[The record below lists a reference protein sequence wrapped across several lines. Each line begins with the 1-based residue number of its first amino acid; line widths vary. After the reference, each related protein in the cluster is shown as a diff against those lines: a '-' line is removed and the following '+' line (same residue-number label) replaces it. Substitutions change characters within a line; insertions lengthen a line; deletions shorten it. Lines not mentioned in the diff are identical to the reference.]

1 MVSAYNERTKLNQN
15 AEKNEEESVMRIN
28 RVKLVNYRCFKEL
41 ELELHDSFT
50 VLVGNNGSG
59 KSTVLDGIALG
70 LASYFVGMNG
80 DSSRGIDRSDVRVET
95 YAIGSRLERQP
106 QYPAQIECSGELCGK
121 KIDWSRSKNTEKG
134 TTTYGDAVEL
144 TAIAKALADGIKN
157 GDTSVELPVLAYY
170 STARL
175 WAKKKEKRESVKLDL
190 NSRFTGYLDCL
201 DSMNNEKLMRRWL
214 EQMTYIEL
222 QGGEEIPELTAVKQA
237 ILACYNASGNVG
249 EMGKADKCAFDV
261 KSGEIEITYT
271 LSDGKKEIHALSEM
285 SDGYRN
291 MLSMVADIAYRM
303 ALLNP
308 QFLGEVTKRTSG
320 VVLIDEIDLHLH
332 PAWQRHIVSV
342 LKEIFPK
349 VQFIV
354 STHAPSVISSV
365 PKEEIVVLG
374 NHQVRRAELPT
385 YGKDANS
392 ILKTVMDVPE
402 RPDPVA
408 EKLKDFYECLSR
420 NDLEQARRIVDEIR
434 QVLGEDDPEVV
445 GAETALELEAMV

>member
-1 MVSAYNERTKLNQN
+1 MK
-15 AEKNEEESVMRIN
+15 IN
-28 RVKLVNYRCFKEL
+28 RVKLFNYRCFKEL
-41 ELELHDSFT
+41 ELELNDSFT
-50 VLVGNNGSG
+50 ILVGNNGSG
-59 KSTVLDGIALG
+59 KSTILDGISLG
-70 LASYFVGMNG
+70 LASYFVGMKG
-80 DSSRGIDRSDVRVET
+80 DSPKGIDKTDVRFET
-95 YAIGSRLERQP
+95 YEIGSRLERQP
-106 QYPAQIECSGELCGK
+106 QYPARIDCCGEFCGK
-121 KIDWSRSKNTEKG
+121 KIEWSRSRNTENG

-144 TAIAKALADGIKN
+144 TEIAKALANGVKT
-157 GDTSVELPVLAYY
+157 GDTTVELPVLAYY

-175 WAKKKEKRESVKLDL
+175 WAKKKEKRESTKLDL

-201 DSMNNEKLMRRWL
+201 DSMNNEKLMRKWL

-222 QGGEEIPELTAVKQA
+222 QRGEEVPELSAVKRA
-237 ILACYNASGNVG
+237 ILACFNASDNMR
-249 EMGKADKCAFDV
+249 EMGKADRCTFDV

-271 LSDGKKEIHALSEM
+271 LPNGKKEIHPLSEM

-308 QFLGEVTKRTSG
+308 QLLDKVTEKTSG

-332 PAWQRHIVSV
+332 PAWQRHIVGA
-342 LKEIFPK
+342 LKKIFPK

-365 PKEEIVVLG
+365 PQDEIVILE
-374 NHQVRRAELPT
+374 NHQVRKAEMPT

-402 RPDPVA
+402 RPDYIA
-408 EKLKDFYECLSR
+408 EKLTTFYKCLSQ
-420 NDLEQARRIVDEIR
+420 NDLKQARKMIDEIKS
-434 QVLGEDDPEVV
+434 VLGEDDPEVV
-445 GAETALELEAMV
+445 GAETSLDLEAMV